1 MGGKCCSQVDQK
13 QQEIYLGTSSIL
25 NKDPNSNEPELNI
38 TSYPYDKEITAG
50 VNRDFQQVNHMK
62 MSQGIQTVS
71 AIFQDKVSKSEYNIS
86 GLIKSHLNE
95 TSLNQ
100 VQFHRIKDDMNF
112 EVLVDQM
119 LIILKEFQQVI
130 QKKKKEQFK
139 AHQKKELPEEWLV
152 LFAIHDYLN
161 RQFQNQNNQQIRV
174 LAQNTHSAIT
184 PTNFRHSWSLTNNN
198 INSNNNNNNNNNSS
212 YYFNSN
218 NAQQQVSNQNL
229 TSQKQNNENQNSKYS
244 AVNKPNIRFQVLK
257 HFNSEGD
264 LEFKISEKQQNILSV
279 IFMRIFYTIYS
290 KKHLIVCQESAKLF
304 ELIEFIA
311 LNFIRLDQREVKYMN
326 PEEQLAILIEIGK
339 FLQLYGNHQCTLNY
353 YNILEMDF
361 HRTFSKQFIK
371 LYELQ
376 ALNLSKLGKYRECI
390 TKYNLALTLQEQ
402 EEEKSQKDQQLVN
415 QKEVSSAISPTISR
429 FNLEE
434 NHNQKENDKACV
446 NTSNTSS
453 FVDKGLICYQIAQIY
468 SSLKEFDNAIE
479 YYQKSLDYNQKSK
492 DKAINSSN
500 KSIASYLNLNKND
513 EVIGNNTPQKI
524 AKMFSQQSF
533 DYLDQTGAKNPQ
545 EINNP
550 KQQNNID
557 IRNCSILQS
566 ISQMYFYKNE
576 LDQALEYLKRAY
588 EKYQKEFKL
597 TEQTKYIKLLT
608 QMCSIFST
616 QGKFSESIKYAEEA
630 LTLIEQKYG
639 TQNFKEL
646 KSILENLQIL
656 YLNEKQIQQS
666 LEVNKRLIKLVE
678 ENNVDDLILAQY
690 LENNGILNYKI
701 KNYEESLRSSYFA
714 LKILK
719 DQYGDKSIQVA
730 KIQQNIAQTLSQ
742 QNNHKVAFEMA
753 KSCLEIFSQ
762 NTQFIEQE
770 ELSYVLYNIA
780 QFALNVDLKE
790 EAFNYIKQSKELLQS
805 DQCKQLNNYQE
816 IIALY
821 NKISKLINQ

>member
-1 MGGKCCSQVDQK
+1 MGGKCCSHVDQK
-13 QQEIYLGTSSIL
+13 QQEINLGTSSIL
-25 NKDPNSNEPELNI
+25 KKDPNSNEPELNI
-38 TSYPYDKEITAG
+38 NTYPFNKEVTAQ
-50 VNRDFQQVNHMK
+50 VNRDFLQINQMK

-100 VQFHRIKDDMNF
+100 AFHRIKYDMNF

-119 LIILKEFQQVI
+119 ITILKEFQQVI
-130 QKKKKEQFK
+130 QIKKKEQFK
-139 AHQKKELPEEWLV
+139 IHQKKKLPEEWLIP
-152 LFAIHDYLN
+152 FAIHDYLN

-174 LAQNTHSAIT
+174 LSQNTHSTMI
-184 PTNFRHSWSLTNNN
+184 PTNFRHSWSLTNN
-198 INSNNNNNNNNNSS
+198 NNNNNNNNNSS
-212 YYFNSN
+212 YYFNN
-218 NAQQQVSNQNL
+218 NNNIQQQISNQNL
-229 TSQKQNNENQNSKYS
+229 TSQKHNNENPNSKY
-244 AVNKPNIRFQVLK
+244 ATVNKPNVRFQVLK

-304 ELIEFIA
+304 EMIELIA
-311 LNFIRLDQREVKYMN
+311 LSFIRIDQREVNYLN
-326 PEEQLAILIEIGK
+326 PEEQLTILIEIGK
-339 FLQLYGNHQCTLNY
+339 FLQLYGNYQCTLNY

-402 EEEKSQKDQQLVN
+402 EEEKSQKDQQFVN
-415 QKEVSSAISPTISR
+415 QKEASSAISPTISR

-434 NHNQKENDKACV
+434 NHNLKENDKV
-446 NTSNTSS
+446 YPNTNNTYLSLI
-453 FVDKGLICYQIAQIY
+453 DKGLICFQIAQIY
-468 SSLKEFDNAIE
+468 SQLKEFDNAIE

-492 DKAINSSN
+492 EKAVNLSY
-500 KSIASYLNLNKND
+500 KSIGSQIILNKPD
-513 EVIGNNTPQKI
+513 EIIVNNTPKKM

-533 DYLDQTGAKNPQ
+533 EYLDQTGAKNAQ
-545 EINNP
+545 EINNS

-566 ISQMYFYKNE
+566 ISQMYYQKND

-588 EKYQKEFKL
+588 EKYQKECKL

-616 QGKFSESIKYAEEA
+616 QGKLSESIKYAEEA

-666 LEVNKRLIKLVE
+666 LEANKRLIKLVE

-690 LENNGILNYKI
+690 LENNGILNYNI

-790 EAFNYIKQSKELLQS
+790 EAFNYIKQSKELLQN
-805 DQCKQLNNYQE
+805 DQCKQSNNYQE

>member
-13 QQEIYLGTSSIL
+13 QLEINLGTSSIL
-25 NKDPNSNEPELNI
+25 NKDSNTNELELNI
-38 TSYPYDKEITAG
+38 NSYPYDKEVTAG
-50 VNRDFQQVNHMK
+50 VNRDFQQINHMK

-86 GLIKSHLNE
+86 GLIRSHLNE

-119 LIILKEFQQVI
+119 IITLKEFQQVI

-139 AHQKKELPEEWLV
+139 THQKKELPEEWLI
-152 LFAIHDYLN
+152 LFAIQDYLN

-174 LAQNTHSAIT
+174 LAQNTHSVTT

-198 INSNNNNNNNNNSS
+198 INNNNSS

-218 NAQQQVSNQNL
+218 NNNNNNNQNQQQISNQNL
-229 TSQKQNNENQNSKYS
+229 TSQKQNNENQNNKY
-244 AVNKPNIRFQVLK
+244 ATNKPNVRFQVLK
-257 HFNSEGD
+257 HFNSESD

-304 ELIEFIA
+304 EVIEFIA
-311 LNFIRLDQREVKYMN
+311 LNFIRLDQREVKYLN

-353 YNILEMDF
+353 YNVLEMDF

-376 ALNLSKLGKYRECI
+376 ALNLSKLGKYRESI
-390 TKYNLALTLQEQ
+390 TKYNLALTFQEQ
-402 EEEKSQKDQQLVN
+402 EEEKSQKEHQLVN
-415 QKEVSSAISPTISR
+415 QKEASSAISPTISR

-434 NHNQKENDKACV
+434 NHIQKENDKVFV
-446 NTSNTSS
+446 NTSNVSS
-453 FVDKGLICYQIAQIY
+453 LIDKGLICYQIAQIY

-492 DKAINSSN
+492 DKAINLSY
-500 KSIASYLNLNKND
+500 KSITSYINNNKND
-513 EVIGNNTPQKI
+513 EIIVNNTPQKI
-524 AKMFSQQSF
+524 ANMFSQQSF
-533 DYLDQTGAKNPQ
+533 EQLDQTGAKNIQ
-545 EINNP
+545 EINNS

-566 ISQMYFYKNE
+566 ISQMYFQKND

-608 QMCSIFST
+608 QMCSIFSS

-656 YLNEKQIQQS
+656 YLNEKKILQS

-690 LENNGILNYKI
+690 LENNGTLNYKI

-719 DQYGDKSIQVA
+719 DQYGEKSIQVA

-742 QNNHKVAFEMA
+742 QNNHKIAFEMA

-762 NTQFIEQE
+762 NTQLIEQE

-805 DQCKQLNNYQE
+805 DQCKQFNNYQE